1 MSFEH
6 AILLAVNG
14 LSLCGAVGLIYVL
27 LIQPGRGPL
36 DAWYSVFL
44 GGVALWAYFAL
55 ARVFPDLS
63 SLSETHNFY
72 ALFIG
77 LMLAPV
83 ALFGFVVTLCKP
95 RDGLAPALTAWGV
108 IFWIAASVLLW
119 ANAIVRYTET
129 GADRVAFTFKPL
141 GIVMAVHLAFYL
153 LMSFFYLHISANP
166 AVKPLRLPVVLMM
179 VGYASNL
186 YEPLRIPPLGIGLLA
201 AGALIIGYIML
212 RWQLFNP
219 LREVREELRVANNDL
234 RQATTDVDFERKR
247 ADRLAEEVQ
256 EISRYKTEFLTD
268 MGHRLR
274 TPLNSIVGYSELL
287 LDGTYGDVPERQR
300 DRIEKVHRNGLG
312 LLGLINDVLDL
323 SKLEGGRLSLTLTP
337 VRPAPLIET
346 MVDVIR
352 PKAEGKG
359 LALETTL
366 NAPLRMI
373 RADEVRVQQVG
384 LNLLDN
390 AVRFTEQGCVKISAS
405 NLTVKNG
412 RSAEFALPV
421 IGWLDDREWLLVA
434 VEDTGIGIAPEDQA
448 LIFETFYQG
457 ASAQGEGAGLGLALA
472 RRLVELHAGRIWVR
486 STPGVGSTFYVALP
500 ALEQFD
506 TTAQIAG

>member
-6 AILLAVNG
+6 AILLVVNG
-14 LSLCGAVGLIYVL
+14 LSLSGAVGLIFVL
-27 LIQPGRGPL
+27 LIQPGRSRL
-36 DAWYSVFL
+36 DAWFSVFL
-44 GGVALWAYFAL
+44 AGVAIWAYFAL

-83 ALFGFVVTLCKP
+83 ALFGFTVTLCKP
-95 RDGLAPALTAWGV
+95 RDGLAPALTVWGV
-108 IFWIAASVLLW
+108 IFWMAASVLVW

-129 GADRVAFTFKPL
+129 GADRVAFAFKPL
-141 GIVMAVHLAFYL
+141 GIVVALHLAFYL
-153 LMSFFYLHISANP
+153 LLSFFYLHISANP

-179 VGYASNL
+179 IGYASNL
-186 YEPLRIPPLGIGLLA
+186 YEPLRVPPLGIGLLA
-201 AGALIIGYIML
+201 AGALSIGYTML

-219 LREVREELRVANNDL
+219 LREVREELRVANSDL
-234 RQATTDVDFERKR
+234 RQATTDADFERKR

-256 EISRYKTEFLTD
+256 EINRYKTEFLTD

-287 LDGTYGDVPERQR
+287 LDGTYGEVPQRQR

-323 SKLEGGRLSLTLTP
+323 SKLEGGRLSLTLSP

-346 MVDVIR
+346 LVDVIR
-352 PKAEGKG
+352 PKADSKG
-359 LALETTL
+359 LVLEITI
-366 NAPLRMI
+366 NAPLRLI
-373 RADEVRVQQVG
+373 RADEVRVRQIG

-390 AVRFTEQGCVKISAS
+390 AVRFTERGRVRISAC

-421 IGWLDDREWLLVA
+421 TGWLADREWLLIA
-434 VEDTGIGIAPEDQA
+434 VEDTGVGIAPEDQA

-457 ASAQGEGAGLGLALA
+457 TNAQGEGAGLGLALA
-472 RRLVELHAGRIWVR
+472 RRLVELHAGRIWVH
-486 STPGVGSTFYVALP
+486 SVPGTGSTFYMALP
-500 ALEQFD
+500 ALDQFD
-506 TTAQIAG
+506 TTAQPAE